1 MATFRTSQ
9 LVSAADPSK
18 PHVILV
24 GLPGSGKTTVG
35 ELLGE
40 QLARTFLDF
49 DHEITRREG
58 MTVSEMFAMRG
69 EAYFRA
75 KERSLTA
82 ELRELGHMVLAPG
95 GGWVTQPDNVAMLRP
110 PALIVYLKVTPAMAF
125 KRMGSK
131 AAGRPLLMRP
141 NPVGELTRLLAERG
155 TSYESADFAVDVE
168 RLDPQQVTK
177 QIAALIA
184 G

>member
-1 MATFRTSQ
+1 MATFRTSR

-40 QLARTFLDF
+40 RLQRTFLDF

-58 MTVSEMFAMRG
+58 MTISEMFAMRG
-69 EAYFRA
+69 EAFFRA
-75 KERSLTA
+75 KERALTA

-95 GGWVTQPDNVAMLRP
+95 GGWVTQADNVAMLRP
-110 PALIVYLKVTPAMAF
+110 PAILVYLKVTPATAL

-131 AAGRPLLMRP
+131 ASGRPLLMRP
-141 NPVGELTRLLAERG
+141 SPVGELTRLLSERG
-155 TSYESADFAVDVE
+155 TSYEAAEFVIDVE
-168 RLDPQQVTK
+168 RLDPQQVTT
-177 QIAALIA
+177 QIAELLA